1 MCDSTVTFPG
11 LTFTLTLQLGRRAV
25 NPAPLIGARG
35 KFTSEKVWKDGAN
48 GVMEVTPA
56 ASRDGRAFQGSEPP
70 PVLLG
75 WDPRVSSHRW
85 EPEPEPLTAPGQ
97 RWAHPGVPDD
107 TGSPHPTGCRCPGMR
122 VMGTGYPHPA
132 EDWGARALQGLPG
145 SRGVPHSPPI
155 PDSLT
160 SRAQSSSCWS
170 GFSWSFPGTGGTQPS
185 PTPGAGPVRPTE
197 GRGGRRALPQS
208 SQLGKLR
215 HEGAAGGDQP

>member
-1 MCDSTVTFPG
+1 MAEPSRGPSPPRAAG
-11 LTFTLTLQLGRRAV
+11 LGPQGQQPWV
-25 NPAPLIGARG
+25 GAR
-35 KFTSEKVWKDGAN
+35 A
-48 GVMEVTPA
+48 
-56 ASRDGRAFQGSEPP
+56 RAP
-70 PVLLG
+70 
-75 WDPRVSSHRW
+75 
-85 EPEPEPLTAPGQ
+85 TAPGQ
-97 RWAHPGVPDD
+97 RWARPGVPDD
-107 TGSPHPTGCRCPGMR
+107 TGSPRPAGCRCPGMR

-132 EDWGARALQGLPG
+132 EGWGARALQGLPG
-145 SRGVPHSPPI
+145 SGGVPHSPPIPNSPPI

-197 GRGGRRALPQS
+197 GRGGRKALPQS